1 MRFPG
6 FILVLVLLLPRPA
19 AGATTEEDARKCARV
34 FGQALTTAK
43 AETLRQILPGRGKV
57 HVVLTRFGPED
68 GFFGSSQVEAL
79 IGNFL
84 AEATVR
90 SFEVIRLESD
100 EQSSALINARAV
112 LTDRQGRPGR
122 VKIHLSFEPEDAR
135 WVLREIKEAVE

>member
-1 MRFPG
+1 MML
-6 FILVLVLLLPRPA
+6 LVGLLLVCPA
-19 AGATTEEDARKCARV
+19 EGATTEEDARRCTRL
-34 FGQALTTAK
+34 FGQALTTGK
-43 AETLRQILPGRGKV
+43 AEILRQILPGRGKV
-57 HVVLTRFGPED
+57 HVVLTRFGPEE
-68 GFFGSSQVEAL
+68 GFFGSGQVEAL

-100 EQSSALINARAV
+100 GQSSALIHGRAV

-135 WVLREIKEAVE
+135 WVLREIKEAIE